1 MESPRVA
8 CSDALQSMKPEFH
21 STTPILRFVF
31 AVAALSATLS
41 VGGFVEF
48 PATEHV
54 AYADALRPMIVVD
67 RA

>member
-8 CSDALQSMKPEFH
+8 CSDALQSMKPEFD

-41 VGGFVEF
+41 VGGFV
-48 PATEHV
+48 TSR
-54 AYADALRPMIVVD
+54 RPNTLLTPTRSD
-67 RA
+67 P